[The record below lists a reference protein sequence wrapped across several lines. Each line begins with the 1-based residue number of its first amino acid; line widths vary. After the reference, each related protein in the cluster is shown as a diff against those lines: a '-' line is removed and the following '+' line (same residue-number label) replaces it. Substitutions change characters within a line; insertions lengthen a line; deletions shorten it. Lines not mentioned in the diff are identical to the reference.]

1 MSSEL
6 FNICRLLENVLG
18 NILNSV
24 LSNARFG
31 AEMIRFS
38 VGPDREGCAIHE
50 DVLAAMVG
58 DGVLPADLSK
68 EQPKTFQAFMVWIYA
83 AYTCATFFA
92 LPPQSDT
99 VALFELY
106 AFASKFLIVN
116 LEDSIVTVLYEKFAM
131 DSELWFTLGSDELA
145 LETFLRV
152 IPSETNLYRLVVR
165 SLAYSISLRSSYLL
179 FEPGCEPRFP
189 ARPSTLATEYQ
200 VEKVMES
207 LPGELLGPI
216 LKEVLVLKT
225 LGGWRQ
231 GFDNIVGYEMKFL
244 RRYDDL
250 GGAGPS
256 GS

>member
-1 MSSEL
+1 M
-6 FNICRLLENVLG
+6 LE
-18 NILNSV
+18 NILNFV
-24 LSNARFG
+24 VSNARFG
-31 AEMIRFS
+31 AAVHVS
-38 VGPDREGCAIHE
+38 VGPDQEDFTIHKN
-50 DVLAAMVG
+50 VLTVVGG
-58 DGVLPADLSK
+58 DGIFQADLSE
-68 EQPKTFQAFMVWIYA
+68 EQPKIFQTFMVWIYA
-83 AYTCATFFA
+83 AFTCTTYFI

-106 AFASKFLIVN
+106 AFAYKFLIPR
-116 LEDSIVTVLYEKFAM
+116 LEDAIVTDLYEKFAM
-131 DSELWFTLGSDELA
+131 DSKLWFTLGTDKLA

-152 IPSETNLYRLVVR
+152 VPSGTHLYRLVVR

-231 GFDNIVGYEMKFL
+231 GFDNVVGYEMKFL
-244 RRYDDL
+244 RRYEDL